1 MSIEKK
7 STVKKSTTKKSTA
20 KKSKV
25 KKTVT
30 KDKTIVNSLNRRIE
44 NKKVQIFPNEEFKE
58 IKMLTKMR
66 LRYAISN
73 KGRLLSFTDEMK
85 DGRILNG
92 SLTDGYRLFKY
103 KIYSDDTIINK
114 HLFFCKLVAEYFLKK
129 DSEDQIFVLHLD
141 RVRDNDDV
149 RNLKWATKEQL
160 MEHSKNSPFV
170 KQAKKNLL
178 EFNIKRDGRKLT
190 STDVIRIKKTL
201 ARKDQPTRMR
211 IIAKQFGVSE
221 MQIYRIKT
229 GENWGHIKI

>member
-1 MSIEKK
+1 MS
-7 STVKKSTTKKSTA
+7 
-20 KKSKV
+20 
-25 KKTVT
+25 
-30 KDKTIVNSLNRRIE
+30 TIT
-44 NKKVQIFPNEEFKE
+44 KVQFYPNEEFRE
-58 IKMLTKMR
+58 ITMPTKMR

-73 KGRLLSFTDEMK
+73 KGRLLSYEDDMK
-85 DGRILNG
+85 FGRILKG

-103 KIYSDDTIINK
+103 KIYTEDKKMINK
-114 HLFFCKLVAEYFLKK
+114 HLFFSRLVAEYFLKK
-129 DSEDQIFVLHLD
+129 ENDNQIFVLHLD

-149 RNLKWATKEQL
+149 RNLRWATKEEM